1 MTSSA
6 HIPASYAEP
15 IVPDVDLSS
24 PSRGIYVSGGG
35 DISAVMTGDKA
46 TVVFLAVPA
55 GSVIPI
61 RCDRVTAANT
71 TATDMV
77 ALW

>member
-15 IVPDVDLSS
+15 IVPDVDFSS

-35 DISAVMTGDKA
+35 DLSVIMTGDKD
-46 TVVFLAVPA
+46 TVVFLAVPS

-71 TATDMV
+71 TATNMIV
-77 ALW
+77 LW